1 MWACTNP
8 SRCAAHTPAHGLQ
21 GQASGREGHSGD
33 PRPAGGPHLL
43 TAGRGPRETEAAGV
57 LRRALGGGPLS
68 AHGCH
73 VVTMDPTHNRPV
85 PHRRRRAQG
94 HAPRLP
100 RVALRSQAVGRG
112 LVAEPGG
119 QHPHGTLADGVGLQ
133 GRERARLPI
142 DAVRRQTARRR
153 PRGVDEL
160 PRQGPG

>member
-1 MWACTNP
+1 VWACTNP

-21 GQASGREGHSGD
+21 GKASGREGHSGD
-33 PRPAGGPHLL
+33 PRPAGGPHLP

-73 VVTMDPTHNRPV
+73 VVTMDPTHHRPV

-100 RVALRSQAVGRG
+100 RVALRSSPVGLRPSHRAG
-112 LVAEPGG
+112 WSAPTWDAGRQGRSPGG
-119 QHPHGTLADGVGLQ
+119 SVRPSPPRRGTPPDGPSPTPQ
-133 GRERARLPI
+133 RKR
-142 DAVRRQTARRR
+142 TA
-153 PRGVDEL
+153 PRD
-160 PRQGPG
+160 PG